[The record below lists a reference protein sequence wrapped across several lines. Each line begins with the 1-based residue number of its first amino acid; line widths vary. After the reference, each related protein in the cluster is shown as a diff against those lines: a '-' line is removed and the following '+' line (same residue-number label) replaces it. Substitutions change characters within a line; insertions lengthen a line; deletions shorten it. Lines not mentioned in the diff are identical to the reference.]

1 MYVINAPIVFTS
13 VWAVVKQLVD
23 AKTRAKVDI
32 LGSKYSSKLLADID
46 ADCLPQSLGGNDET
60 FDVGA
65 DVGPWCRDDAEIG
78 ARSNLIRRDCNL
90 QVRRRDLRG

>member
-1 MYVINAPIVFTS
+1 MYVINAPVVFTS

-65 DVGPWCRDDAEIG
+65 DVGPWCRALEPYLEP
-78 ARSNLIRRDCNL
+78 SLEP
-90 QVRRRDLRG
+90 